1 MILFGMICL
10 GPWEQKMLEP
20 SRQSGLAAL
29 QMAAYLDAGRLNFA
43 FGALQTLVPACVM
56 GVSVFKP
63 WRKPR
68 T

>member
-10 GPWEQKMLEP
+10 GPWEQQMLEP